1 MDWIFDNIIIIAIV
15 GSVIAQWLKS
25 KKEDGE
31 EPGPQDRPGR
41 KKIDV
46 EQLERNRRLREEIRR
61 KREERQQ
68 GNQAPVPHQSPRTL
82 EDLERDIAPQLPP
95 VLREMMGIP
104 DGPEPVRAPQPPPVP
119 DPNPVFD
126 RQQRMREEMEEL
138 EKKKREA
145 QAMAKKAGVD
155 GLQQS
160 RRRRAARPEEM
171 SERDF
176 LATLRNPRQARR
188 AVVLREVLGKP
199 LALR

>member
-1 MDWIFDNIIIIAIV
+1 MDWIFDNIVIIAII
-15 GSVIAQWLKS
+15 GSAIAQWLKS
-25 KKEDGE
+25 RSEDGE
-31 EPGPQDRPGR
+31 EEAPQDRPGR

-61 KREERQQ
+61 KREERQRGEGPLVEQ
-68 GNQAPVPHQSPRTL
+68 PAPKTI
-82 EDLERDIAPQLPP
+82 EDLEKDIAPQLPP

-104 DGPEPVRAPQPPPVP
+104 DEPVRAPQPPPVP
-119 DPNPVFD
+119 DSNPVLD
-126 RQQRMREEMEEL
+126 RQQRMQEEMAALEE
-138 EKKKREA
+138 KKREA
-145 QAMAKKAGVD
+145 QAMAKKAGV
-155 GLQQS
+155 GALQQA